1 MRRKESRG
9 NGLTKKLKKSLTR
22 NLIKGMTGVLM
33 LAFLL
38 GGCKGAEGKGSE
50 KGTDI
55 LDPAQISETEETA
68 SDAFVP
74 TESPKPEAPELSGE
88 AKTLFSVT
96 DGWKFTFESGAGAWD
111 TTLTVNAQGEFEGEY
126 HDSDLGDTGEGY
138 DNGTLYLSQFTGRF
152 TDVKK
157 ISDYVYEAKV
167 TDLTYAEEPEKI
179 QIVDGVRQ
187 IFSVANGIA
196 GTDRVRFY
204 LPGAELS
211 ILPREYVEWVEGD
224 FGAYVLGKYYRD
236 YPEELPFCGL
246 YNPEEKYGFYSEN
259 LGEKNSLYLVNKASF
274 PGLTPDRR
282 ELKED
287 GTYDYGDVSADGSYY
302 VYSLC
307 YRASKESDGAAARNS
322 KAVVEDAI
330 SYVMKGQEVR
340 DVYYVD
346 DGFADSFPAAVF
358 INGWNSY
365 MANWTSGS
373 NEDTRYY
380 VARMAVRGN
389 FVYVYGYSASER
401 DDLLHGEAGG
411 FFLSSLT
418 FSGNPERL
426 NCESAGKVAKKICAA
441 VIHSGSDAS
450 RILADE
456 VVWVDAGDEE
466 LMAKYHLTEE
476 DVTDDYAIVGMD
488 GNYKEYH
495 FNENCPVYVQ
505 FPEEGPFQELCSLAR
520 FHGKLAEGTY
530 AYLMELYLDENDNV
544 IFAYEPFRP

>member
-9 NGLTKKLKKSLTR
+9 NGLTKNLARSLT
-22 NLIKGMTGVLM
+22 KGMTGALM
-33 LAFLL
+33 LALLL
-38 GGCKGAEGKGSE
+38 GGCKGAEEKGSGEGTEPVYLSSEQNGGIEE
-50 KGTDI
+50 KAPDG
-55 LDPAQISETEETA
+55 QI
-68 SDAFVP
+68 P
-74 TESPKPEAPELSGE
+74 GESPKPEAPELSQE
-88 AKTLFSVT
+88 AKELFSVIE
-96 DGWKFTFESGAGAWD
+96 GWKFTFESGAGAWD
-111 TTLTVNAQGEFEGEY
+111 TTLTVNAKGEFGGEY

-157 ISDYVYEAKV
+157 ISNYVYEAKV
-167 TDLTYAEEPEKI
+167 TELTYAEEPEKV
-179 QIVDGVRQ
+179 QIVDGVRR

-196 GTDRVRFY
+196 GTERVRFY
-204 LPGAELS
+204 LPGAELAT
-211 ILPREYVEWVEGD
+211 LPREYVEWVEGD
-224 FGAYVLGKYYRD
+224 FGAYVFGKYYRD

-259 LGEKNSLYLVNKASF
+259 LGEKNSLFLVNKASF

-282 ELKED
+282 ELKAD

-307 YRASKESDGAAARNS
+307 YRAPKESEGTFGRNA
-322 KAVVEDAI
+322 KEVAEDAI
-330 SYVMKGQEVR
+330 SHVTKGQEAR
-340 DVYYVD
+340 DVYYID
-346 DGFADSFPAAVF
+346 DSFADSFPAAVF
-358 INGWNSY
+358 INGWNAY
-365 MANWTSGS
+365 MANWTVGDK
-373 NEDTRYY
+373 EDTRYY

-389 FVYVYGYSASER
+389 FVYVYGYSAGER

-426 NCESAGKVAKKICAA
+426 EPESTGRVAKKICAA
-441 VIHSGSDAS
+441 VIHSGSDAT

-456 VVWVDAGDEE
+456 VVWVDLEDDE

-476 DVTDDYAIVGMD
+476 DMVDDYAIVGMD

-495 FNENCPVYVQ
+495 FSENCPIYVQ
-505 FPEEGPFQELCSLAR
+505 FPEEGPFQELCSLTR
-520 FHGKLAEGTY
+520 FHGKLTEGTY

-544 IFAYEPFRP
+544 TFAYEPFRP